1 MKPNY
6 KLSKYFHNFRFNHIK
21 EELLWYAN
29 FEFLL
34 AIVGITT
41 TTLFCFRRRNPFQ
54 VIRNW
59 HLHRR
64 RIQLIITCYYLKYC
78 SNIPRTSSQWA
89 NMINGWSQWHHTML
103 AYSAISGLEAK
114 NAAERGWHTY
124 RAASV
129 CP

>member
-1 MKPNY
+1 MKSIY
-6 KLSKYFHNFRFNHIK
+6 KRSKYFHDFWFNHVK

-29 FEFLL
+29 FEFLV
-34 AIVGITT
+34 AAVVTISS
-41 TTLFCFRRRNPFQ
+41 FRRRRRNLFQ

-64 RIQLIITCYYLKYC
+64 RIQLIITCYYVKYC

-89 NMINGWSQWHHTML
+89 HMINGRSQWHHTML

-129 CP
+129 STN